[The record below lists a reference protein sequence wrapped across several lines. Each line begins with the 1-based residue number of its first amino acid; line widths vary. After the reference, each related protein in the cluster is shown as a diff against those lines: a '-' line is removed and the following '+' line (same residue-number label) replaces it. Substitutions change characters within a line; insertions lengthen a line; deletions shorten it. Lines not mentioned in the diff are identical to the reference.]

1 MRDGSTLADVI
12 LKRFLIGAVARVIDP
27 GCVHDWMPVLIGS
40 QNCGKSTFFSYL
52 TPPHPI
58 NGTYPWVTTMQQSIE
73 YLKDKP
79 HALHAGFIVV
89 MDEFERYTKRKYS
102 EELKNL
108 VSVGTDRS
116 ARKYENEKSYPR
128 AFVLAGA
135 TNSSDFLSDPSGN
148 RRFLPIKVVG
158 KVPSKENPSIKI
170 IDLDRLK
177 KDRDSIWVSAYRRY
191 QDKPQHVFTS
201 AEISYIS
208 DYADSFTRDQPYEVA
223 VREVLK
229 RHTSGYHQN
238 KPYITLADM
247 FSQLDIPITQQSQMS
262 RNITDCM
269 TREGCEKKKI
279 KKNGEQF
286 RVWIKT

>member
-1 MRDGSTLADVI
+1 
-12 LKRFLIGAVARVIDP
+12 
-27 GCVHDWMPVLIGS
+27 
-40 QNCGKSTFFSYL
+40 
-52 TPPHPI
+52 
-58 NGTYPWVTTMQQSIE
+58 
-73 YLKDKP
+73 
-79 HALHAGFIVV
+79 

-116 ARKYENEKSYPR
+116 AKKYENEKSYPR

-135 TNSSDFLSDPSGN
+135 TNSTDFLSDPSGN

-158 KVPSKENPSIKI
+158 KVPSKENPAIKI

-177 KDRDSIWVSAYRRY
+177 KDRDSIWVSAYRHY
-191 QDKPQHVFTS
+191 EDNPQHVFTS

-223 VREVLK
+223 VKEVLK
-229 RHTSGYHQN
+229 RHTSGYHQGR
-238 KPYITLADM
+238 PYITLAEM
-247 FSQLDIPITQQSQMS
+247 FRELDIPITQQSQMS

-279 KKNGEQF
+279 KKNGEQM